1 MLFMKRILLVGLL
14 AVAHLPA
21 FAETAAR
28 PNVLFI
34 AVDDLRT
41 NLGCYGDPIAITPNL
56 DRLAKEGTLFERAYT
71 QIAVCNPSRASLLTG
86 CRPDTLGVW
95 DLKTNFRK
103 ASPGRVTLPE
113 YFKDNGYFTRS
124 FGKIFHGGKGMTDPT
139 SWSVPE
145 ELYVGRKSEYR
156 NPRNQNPGKNDAME
170 FEDLPDD
177 QYPDAWIA
185 QAAIDFLKKD
195 KSGEPPFFLAVGF
208 RKPHLPF
215 VAPKRYW
222 DLYEKTSFS
231 PVPQSEPPQKAPAI
245 ALHDSP
251 EIRGYGDVPDSGPIE
266 KKQIADLR
274 RGYYA
279 ASSFVDAQIGRVLD
293 ALRETG
299 LDKNTVIV
307 FWSDH
312 GYHLGEHNLWSKT
325 TNYELDTHVPLIIA
339 APGRKQVG
347 TRIPKPVELLDIY
360 PTVVA
365 LCGLPAPAGLE
376 GVSLAGVLDQP
387 SLVPKDRA
395 ISQFARPWFYR
406 GAPQAMGYSVRT
418 DTHRYTEWR
427 NFADGKVVA
436 RELYQ
441 YEDPRKELEKKN
453 LADSPSY
460 AETCRKLSSLL
471 PPATGHT
478 VPPSASAGSDE
489 PATE

>member
-1 MLFMKRILLVGLL
+1 MKRLLILIGLL
-14 AVAHLPA
+14 AVTHLPA
-21 FAETAAR
+21 FAESSPR

-56 DRLAKEGTLFERAYT
+56 DRLARQGTLFERAYT

-86 CRPDTLGVW
+86 CRPDTLAVW

-103 ASPGRVTLPE
+103 ASPDRVTLPQ
-113 YFKDNGYFTRS
+113 YFKNHGYFALS

-145 ELYVGRKSEYR
+145 ELYVGRKDEYQ
-156 NPRNQNPGKNDAME
+156 NAANQDPGKNAAME
-170 FEDLPDD
+170 FEDLPDER
-177 QYPDAWIA
+177 YPDTWIA
-185 QAAIDFLKKD
+185 QAAIDFLKKGKTGD
-195 KSGEPPFFLAVGF
+195 EPFFLAVGF

-222 DLYEKTSFS
+222 DLYAKVNFS
-231 PVPQSEPPQKAPAI
+231 TIPQIEPPQKVPPI
-245 ALHDSP
+245 ALHNSP
-251 EIRGYGDVPDSGPIE
+251 EIRGYTDIPDVGPIDGQQAAE
-266 KKQIADLR
+266 LR

-279 ASSFVDAQIGRVLD
+279 ASTYVDAQIGRVLD

-299 LDKNTVIV
+299 LDKNTIIV
-307 FWSDH
+307 FWADH
-312 GYHLGEHNLWSKT
+312 GYHLGEQGLWSKT
-325 TNYELDTHVPLIIA
+325 TNFELDTHVPLIIA
-339 APGRKQVG
+339 APGQKAVG
-347 TRIPKPVELLDIY
+347 ARVPKPVELLDVY

-365 LCGLPAPAGLE
+365 LAGLPTPAGLE

-387 SLVPKDRA
+387 TLVPKDHA
-395 ISQFARPWFYR
+395 ISQFARPWIYR
-406 GAPQAMGYSVRT
+406 GAPKAMGYSVRT
-418 DTHRYTEWR
+418 DSHRYTEWR
-427 NFADGKVVA
+427 NFSDGQVVA

-441 YEDPRKELEKKN
+441 YDDPRQELEKKN

-471 PPATGHT
+471 PPAVARTA
-478 VPPSASAGSDE
+478 PAPSAEE
-489 PATE
+489 PNQGGGE